1 MRPALNIGRQDV
13 CPLAPVTPHGRLIDA
28 DELYHQMAQ
37 LDSSWEYGQ
46 GVADCFKLLEN
57 APTIVPADYS
67 V

>member
-1 MRPALNIGRQDV
+1 MEENCTRISIP
-13 CPLAPVTPHGRLIDA
+13 TPHGRLIDA

-57 APTIVPADYS
+57 SPTIVPADYS